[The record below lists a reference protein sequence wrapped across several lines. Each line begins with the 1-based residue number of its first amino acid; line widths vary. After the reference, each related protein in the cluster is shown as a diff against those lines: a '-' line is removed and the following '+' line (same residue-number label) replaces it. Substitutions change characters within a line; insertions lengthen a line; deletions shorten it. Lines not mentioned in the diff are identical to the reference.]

1 MAGDRETTQLK
12 ISFNEDMRVELNE
25 LQKLY
30 PDFNPQAVCLEAL
43 KNSIIRYKDGVT
55 RIDLEIDHT
64 KEALN
69 QINSKLDILKEEI
82 YSNETKRT
90 VYEGKLKDLQT
101 LRNKVERQERE
112 EGPKMLFLRAVW
124 ELQEDLID
132 PGMIDEEKAIQ
143 LAEDTG
149 VDVAI
154 LKQTAKDC
162 KAGVISTDEEII
174 SRMPSLGD
182 ILPAK

>member
-1 MAGDRETTQLK
+1 MAGERETTQLK
-12 ISFNEDMRVELNE
+12 ISFDEEMRIQLNE

-55 RIDLEIDHT
+55 RIDLEIERT
-64 KEALN
+64 KEALT
-69 QINSKLDILKEEI
+69 QINSKLDMLKEEI

-90 VYEGKLKDLQT
+90 DYEGKLKDLQA
-101 LRNKVERQERE
+101 LRNRVEKQERE
-112 EGPKMLFLRAVW
+112 EGPKVLFLRAVW
-124 ELQEDLID
+124 ELREDLID

-143 LAEDTG
+143 LAKDTG
-149 VDVAI
+149 VDVAV
-154 LKQTAKDC
+154 LKQTARDC

-182 ILPAK
+182 ILPSK